1 MQERPDLTS
10 RVKRRH
16 TGRASFFGNASRKVA
31 GAVCLSAMVPT
42 RAIAHVK
49 WFTTTNVHDAPVP
62 IATVLSPTFLAVLA
76 LFTSLVFLGFLV
88 DGAVAR
94 RFPRI
99 VTSGLAYARHEE
111 RLVRAATGAYFICT
125 AYAGRT
131 ILTPE
136 LRTANPHI
144 AMLQFAI
151 ACALVW
157 RPTCVLAG
165 LGILA
170 LYGIAIGRYG
180 AFHLTDYVFVPCL
193 ALYLASL
200 SIRSR
205 RLRALREPMLV
216 GGLAFSLAWTAI
228 EKFLYPQWTAA
239 VIAMHPSIA
248 LGLAFPRVTVIA
260 GFVEF
265 TLAFFLVTGR
275 GLLRLGGAGYALIFI
290 AAMPAFG
297 RKDVYGHLI
306 ILSILAIV
314 ALRGATPMQN
324 ALRLHGRGLV
334 ADSARIV
341 AFYLSTLIVFFAAY
355 DAMQRT

>member
-1 MQERPDLTS
+1 MRHRPELPSRSKLDGFHWNAPIASAATAALLLAILTPEP
-10 RVKRRH
+10 
-16 TGRASFFGNASRKVA
+16 AS
-31 GAVCLSAMVPT
+31 
-42 RAIAHVK
+42 AHVK
-49 WFTTTNVHDAPVP
+49 WCTVTNVHDTPIS
-62 IATVLSPTFLAVLA
+62 IATVLSPAFLVVLA
-76 LFTSLVFLGFLV
+76 AFTSLVFLGFLL

-94 RFPRI
+94 HFPRL
-99 VTSGLAYARHEE
+99 VGGSLAYAEQEE
-111 RLVRAATGAYFICT
+111 RLVRTAAGAYFICT
-125 AYAGRT
+125 AYASRT

-136 LRTANPHI
+136 LHTSDQRI
-144 AMLQFAI
+144 AVLQFAI
-151 ACALVW
+151 AFALAW

-170 LYGIAIGRYG
+170 LYVVAIRQYG

-193 ALYLASL
+193 AVYCISL

-205 RLRALREPMLV
+205 RLRAIREPMLV
-216 GGLAFSLAWTAI
+216 AGLAFSLAWTAI

-239 VIAMHPSIA
+239 VIAMHPQVA
-248 LGLAFPRVTVIA
+248 LGFPVPLVTVIA

-265 TLAFFLVTGR
+265 TLAFYLVTGR

-297 RKDVYGHLI
+297 RIDVYGHLI

-314 ALRGATPMQN
+314 VLRGATPMQD
-324 ALRLHGRGLV
+324 ALRLTGGSLV

-341 AFYLSTLIVFFAAY
+341 GFYATSLIVFFTAY
-355 DAMQRT
+355 YIMQQT